1 MEPFAFLTD
10 AFRPVRDVGRQ
21 MKRQDLDQ
29 IVGPVVDSLGLEFLG
44 IEFVPGR
51 RSSLLRVYIDAP
63 GRYVALE
70 DCEAVSRQLGA
81 VLDVEDPIAGAFD
94 LEVSS
99 PGFDRPLFTPA
110 HFARFAGQAVKVLTS
125 LPIGGRRRFQ
135 GPVAAVDDEAVTIAQ
150 DGAEVRIAH
159 ANIQRANLVPDY
171 SAYDAQP
178 KGGRARPGGAAAGRP
193 KPAPGAEPKGEGS
206 SKAAAKAEP
215 KARARTNE
223 ITQTG
228 RRGSATGR
236 KP

>member
-1 MEPFAFLTD
+1 
-10 AFRPVRDVGRQ
+10 
-21 MKRQDLDQ
+21 MKRQDLDA
-29 IVGPVVDSLGLEFLG
+29 IVAPVVDSLGLEFLG

-63 GRYVALE
+63 GRHVALE

-110 HFARFAGQAVKVLTS
+110 HFARFAGQAVKVQTS

-135 GPVAAVDDEAVTIAQ
+135 GPVAAVDDEAVTVLQ
-150 DGAEVRIAH
+150 DGAPVRIAH

-171 SAYDAQP
+171 SAYDARP
-178 KGGRARPGGAAAGRP
+178 KGGRGKAGAKAGQP
-193 KPAPGAEPKGEGS
+193 KP
-206 SKAAAKAEP
+206 KADEAKRTATAKP
-215 KARARTNE
+215 KARAESNE
-223 ITQTG
+223 NTQTG

>member
-1 MEPFAFLTD
+1 
-10 AFRPVRDVGRQ
+10 

-29 IVGPVVDSLGLEFLG
+29 IVEPVVGALGLEFLG

-51 RSSLLRVYIDAP
+51 RTSMLRVYIDAP
-63 GRYVALE
+63 GRHVAVE

-99 PGFDRPLFTPA
+99 PGFDRPLFTVA
-110 HFARFAGQAVKVLTS
+110 QFARVAGQAVKVQTS
-125 LPIGGRRRFQ
+125 LPLSGRRRFQ
-135 GPVAAVDDEAVTIAQ
+135 GPVVAVDEEALTLSQ
-150 DGAEVRIAH
+150 DGVEVRIAH

-171 SAYDAQP
+171 SAYDAAP
-178 KGGRARPGGAAAGRP
+178 KGGRAKPVAGDAAGGKQP
-193 KPAPGAEPKGEGS
+193 K
-206 SKAAAKAEP
+206 
-215 KARARTNE
+215 
-223 ITQTG
+223 TQNG

>member
-1 MEPFAFLTD
+1 
-10 AFRPVRDVGRQ
+10 

-29 IVGPVVDSLGLEFLG
+29 IVEPVVGGLGLEFLG

-63 GRYVALE
+63 GRHVAVE
-70 DCEAVSRQLGA
+70 DCEAVSRQLAA

-110 HFARFAGQAVKVLTS
+110 HFTRFAGQAAKIQTS
-125 LPIGGRRRFQ
+125 LPIAGRRRFQ
-135 GPVAAVDDEAVTIAQ
+135 GPIVAADAEAVTLSQ
-150 DGAEVRIAH
+150 DGVEVRIAH

-171 SAYDAQP
+171 SAYDAAP
-178 KGGRARPGGAAAGRP
+178 KGGRGKPKPSGVAAGGKSNSKTGRAGAA
-193 KPAPGAEPKGEGS
+193 
-206 SKAAAKAEP
+206 
-215 KARARTNE
+215 N
-223 ITQTG
+223 
-228 RRGSATGR
+228 GR